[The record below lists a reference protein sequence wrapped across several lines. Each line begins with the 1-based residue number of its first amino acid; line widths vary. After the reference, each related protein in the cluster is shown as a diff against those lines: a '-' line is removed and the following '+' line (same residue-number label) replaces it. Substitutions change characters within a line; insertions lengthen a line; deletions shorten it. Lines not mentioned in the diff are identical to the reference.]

1 MPVIEIDGKRIEA
14 ADGLTVLKAAE
25 AVGIPI
31 PHLCYHPAF
40 PPEGSCRMCLV
51 EIEGSPKLELACSV
65 VVREGLKVRTDTAAV
80 REARRSVLEF
90 LLADHPLDCPIC
102 DKAGECKLQDYYR
115 DYGLTESRYAEAK
128 ERRDKKVK
136 IGEKLILDRER
147 CIQCTRCVRFL
158 AEVTKTHELGVVE
171 RGVHSEI
178 STFPGE
184 LVRSVDSG
192 NLVDL
197 CPVGAITGTDF
208 RFKTRPWF
216 LKRADSVCPLCARGC
231 NIVIDHHPGIPRVP
245 GSARVYRIRPRR
257 NDEVNGHFLCDYG
270 RAGFVADHREG
281 RRERIGWNRGG
292 EAETAWS
299 WDKALDFLAAK
310 IRSFREAGKAGRIGW
325 ILHCGLTNEELGLV
339 RRLSSSIGATSAA
352 FADGP
357 DEKAGGILLLAD
369 RTANRAGAA
378 ALGFDPRA
386 ADPAGVVARSDLLL
400 IFETNRTIPPSSAS
414 ALEALA
420 KVGTKVLFTTHE
432 MPLAERVDLV
442 LPVAAPAENSGSYTN
457 ANGRVQRF
465 EAAVAACGDI
475 RPAADVLADLA
486 RRLGE
491 RP

>member
-1 MPVIEIDGKRIEA
+1 MPVIEINGRRIEA

-25 AVGIPI
+25 AAGIPI
-31 PHLCYHPAF
+31 PHLCFHPAF

-51 EIEGSPKLELACSV
+51 EIEGSPKLELACSA
-65 VVREGLKVRTDTAAV
+65 VVREGLKVRTATPVV

-102 DKAGECKLQDYYR
+102 DKAGECRLQDYYN
-115 DYGLTESRYAEAK
+115 DYGLTESRNAEAK

-136 IGEKLILDRER
+136 IGEKLLLDRER

-158 AEVTKTHELGVVE
+158 SEVTKTHELGVVE

-184 LVRSVDSG
+184 LIRSVDSG

-197 CPVGAITGTDF
+197 CPVGAITSTDF

-216 LKRADSVCPLCARGC
+216 LKHADSICPLCARGC
-231 NIVIDHHPGIPRVP
+231 NIVIDHHPGIVRVP
-245 GSARVYRIRPRR
+245 GSARIFRIGPRR
-257 NDEVNGHFLCDYG
+257 NDEVNGHFICDRG
-270 RAGFVADHREG
+270 RAGFVADHRDG

-292 EAETAWS
+292 EAEAAWS
-299 WDKALDFLAAK
+299 WDKGLDFLAAK
-310 IRSFREAGKAGRIGW
+310 IRSLREEGKAGRIGW

-339 RRLSSSIGATSAA
+339 RRLSASLGATAIA
-352 FADGP
+352 FADAP
-357 DEKAGGILLLAD
+357 DEADAGILLLAD
-369 RTANRAGAA
+369 RTPNRAGAA

-386 ADPAGVVARSDLLL
+386 ADPADVVAQSDLLL
-400 IFETNRTIPPSSAS
+400 IFETNRTIPPSCAP

-420 KVGTKVLFTTHE
+420 KVAAKILFTTHAT
-432 MPLAERVDLV
+432 PLSKRVDLV

-457 ANGRVQRF
+457 ASGRVQRF

-475 RPAADVLADLA
+475 RPAADVLADLD

-491 RP
+491 RR